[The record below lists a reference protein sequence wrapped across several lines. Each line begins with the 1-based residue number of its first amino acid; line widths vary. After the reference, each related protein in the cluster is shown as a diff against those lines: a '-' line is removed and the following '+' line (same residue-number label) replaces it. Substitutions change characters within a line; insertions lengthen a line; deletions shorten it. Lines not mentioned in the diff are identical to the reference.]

1 MTHGPEWHVLDSAF
15 AGADAGL
22 SVPQRRTESGG
33 AMLRIENLDRS
44 LPPGYAEGG
53 VPRRTEFN
61 ANVVRLTSSP
71 CMPLMDVRCAVAG
84 FDPASSPIRWRLVCR
99 HVLCRHTNVG
109 QYRYRSACQPL
120 EREWRGES
128 RAPAFTLFDEA
139 SRECSCT
146 YNARSRV
153 LGGHAILTVA
163 AVAGPERLVDY
174 VHLRIAGT
182 NPSQADVFA
191 YLDSQ
196 LAGWD
201 ANIMLM
207 LRAIFRH
214 ESSFSQFAAGAQGS
228 AAMTFGRRHHATPG
242 QPDCRVRFD
251 WPDDPSGFP
260 LASFD
265 FGVGIA
271 QFTQIGTQTVS
282 PEIAWDWRENIRL
295 GTNLFLGKLRRQYKS
310 GMTWRHWALDAWRAY
325 NGSGASAERYAMQLA
340 MSDDGARIPLT
351 AVAAAPLIA
360 MIPPAD
366 PLPDAGPWLLA

>member
-1 MTHGPEWHVLDSAF
+1 MAHGPEWHLLDRAF
-15 AGADAGL
+15 AAADAGL
-22 SVPQRRTESGG
+22 SVPDRRTEAGG
-33 AMLRIENLDRS
+33 AALRIENLDPS
-44 LPPGYAEGG
+44 LPPGYADGG

-61 ANVVRLTSSP
+61 ANVLRLTAVP
-71 CMPLMDVRCAVAG
+71 CMPPIEVRCVVAG

-120 EREWRGES
+120 EQEWRGES
-128 RAPAFTLFDEA
+128 RGRAFTLFDEA
-139 SRECSCT
+139 SRECSST
-146 YNARSRV
+146 YNDGSRV
-153 LGGHAILTVA
+153 LGGHAILAVA
-163 AVAGPERLVDY
+163 ALAGAERLVDY
-174 VHLRIAGT
+174 VHIRIAGT
-182 NPSQADVFA
+182 NPSQADVFR

-196 LAGWD
+196 LAGRD
-201 ANIMLM
+201 ANIVLM

-214 ESSFSQFAAGAQGS
+214 ESSFAQFATGPQGS
-228 AAMTFGRRHHATPG
+228 AAMTFGRRHHAVTG

-251 WPDDPSGFP
+251 WPDDPPGFP

-271 QFTQIGTQTVS
+271 QFTQVGTQKVS

-295 GTNLFLGKLRRQYKS
+295 GTNLFLGKLRRQYQP
-310 GMTWRHWALDAWRAY
+310 GMTWRHWALEAWRAY
-325 NGSGASAERYAMQLA
+325 NGTGAAAERYAKQLA
-340 MSDDGARIPLT
+340 MSDDGAQIS
-351 AVAAAPLIA
+351 AGSVAAAPQIV